1 MPGAVGFS
9 NRAVSAAHGAACAIG
24 AILARLANAANYE
37 TEVSSWSILSL
48 DALPSALSSVVD
60 AIDHPVSL
68 LHAAACEAIGRV
80 GAARPLPLPSVEHGA
95 SVAAASSEITP
106 HAQNGGDRVT
116 TVQRV
121 FEKLWTACRLGET
134 TDASRRAEAAAEAV
148 GRCCRGARYGL
159 IDEGERSGVEGE
171 RVSARVRK
179 TLRVLFDMAKN
190 QVQFGVG
197 GSAIT
202 DSICLHVVRKLV
214 RSRERWNARA

>member
-24 AILARLANAANYE
+24 AILARLANAANNE
-37 TEVSSWSILSL
+37 TEVSKDGSSASRAWSILSV

-68 LHAAACEAIGRV
+68 LHGAACEAVGRV
-80 GAARPLPLPSVEHGA
+80 GAAGPLPLPLVEHEA
-95 SVAAASSEITP
+95 TVTAASSGITA
-106 HAQNGGDRVT
+106 HAQNGGDRVN

-159 IDEGERSGVEGE
+159 GDEGEGSGEEGE

-190 QVQFGVG
+190 QV
-197 GSAIT
+197 
-202 DSICLHVVRKLV
+202 
-214 RSRERWNARA
+214 